1 MKKEISITIYG
12 TQTVSTMV
20 TVEAETQEEAID
32 MVMEMNAS
40 DIEWTTI
47 GSIDP
52 NFEIVDIDGEPFF

>member
-1 MKKEISITIYG
+1 MKKEFSITLYS
-12 TQTVSTMV
+12 TQTVSTLV
-20 TVEAETQEEAID
+20 TVEAETEDEAVD

-52 NFEIVDIDGEPFF
+52 SFEIVDIDGEPAF